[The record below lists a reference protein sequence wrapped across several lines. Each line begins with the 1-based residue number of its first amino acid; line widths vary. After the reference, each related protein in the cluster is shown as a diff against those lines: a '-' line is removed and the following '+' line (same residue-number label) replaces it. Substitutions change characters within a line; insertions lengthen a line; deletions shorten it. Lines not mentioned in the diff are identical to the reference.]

1 VNAPF
6 PLLVGGISL
15 KGAFPNSFSGTEKL
29 VITGV
34 SLVITK
40 GAVIIADVLF
50 AVLA

>member
-1 VNAPF
+1 VKAPT

-29 VITGV
+29 VIVGV
-34 SLVITK
+34 FLVTTK
-40 GAVIIADVLF
+40 GAVIVADVLF